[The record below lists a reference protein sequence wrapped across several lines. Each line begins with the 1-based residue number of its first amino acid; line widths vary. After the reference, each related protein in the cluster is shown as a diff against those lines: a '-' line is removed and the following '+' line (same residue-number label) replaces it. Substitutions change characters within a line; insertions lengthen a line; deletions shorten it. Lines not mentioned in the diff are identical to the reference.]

1 MNINK
6 LLGVRYPIIQGG
18 MANMTN
24 GQFAAA
30 LSNAGVLGT
39 IGAGGM
45 KPDTLK
51 EEIAICRSKTDKPF
65 AVNLIMFRRDIEE
78 MVDVVCETKVPFVIA
93 GAASPAPFME
103 KFEAAGVKVIPV
115 VSSPIQIK
123 RLDKL
128 NVLAYIVEGMEAGGH
143 IGEMTSMTLIYQA
156 RQTTDKP
163 VIAAGGIGSGAQ
175 MLAAEVL
182 GADGVQIGTA
192 FLFTKESPT
201 HENYKNALINATA
214 TRVTQIG
221 YINGRPMRVL
231 KNAMAREFLRLEK
244 EEKNKELLE
253 TFTLGRLK
261 KAVVD
266 GDVQQGSVM
275 CGYTVAQFDKICSAQ
290 EMVDR
295 LVGEYK
301 EAKEK
306 IKAGA

>member
-78 MVDVVCETKVPFVIA
+78 MVDVVCEAKVPFVIA

-103 KFEAAGVKVIPV
+103 KFEVAGVKVIPV

-244 EEKNKELLE
+244 EEENKELLE

-261 KAVVD
+261 KAVVE

>member
-78 MVDVVCETKVPFVIA
+78 MVDVVCEAKVPFVIA

-231 KNAMAREFLRLEK
+231 KNAMAREFLSLEK
-244 EEKNKELLE
+244 EEENKEMLE

-261 KAVVD
+261 KAVVE

>member
-1 MNINK
+1 
-6 LLGVRYPIIQGG
+6 
-18 MANMTN
+18 
-24 GQFAAA
+24 
-30 LSNAGVLGT
+30 
-39 IGAGGM
+39 M

-78 MVDVVCETKVPFVIA
+78 MVDVVCEAKVPFVIA

-244 EEKNKELLE
+244 EEENKELLE

-261 KAVVD
+261 KAVVE

>member
-78 MVDVVCETKVPFVIA
+78 MVDVVCEAKVPFVIA

-244 EEKNKELLE
+244 EEENKELLE

-261 KAVVD
+261 KAVVE

-301 EAKEK
+301 KAKEK

>member
-78 MVDVVCETKVPFVIA
+78 MVDVVCEAKVPFVIA

-244 EEKNKELLE
+244 EEENKELLE

-261 KAVVD
+261 KAVVE

-306 IKAGA
+306 IKAGV

>member
-78 MVDVVCETKVPFVIA
+78 MVYVVCEAKVPFVIA

-231 KNAMAREFLRLEK
+231 KNAMAREFLKLEK
-244 EEKNKELLE
+244 NEENKELLE

-261 KAVVD
+261 KAVVE